1 MGRLAVLLP
10 FARRWAPPLL
20 LSLGLLFGF
29 HAAVGADPNPT
40 TDELAS
46 YLQLHELNPITV
58 QAADFDQVGYAYN
71 HHTVMLTS
79 DGYNDVNP
87 ASDGPYVVWQGIING
102 SGQIFLY
109 NVLTTGLTQLT
120 NDGQNQSPAVNQGH
134 VVWQAWD
141 GHHWQVKYY
150 DGTTVTQITNASQSS
165 IRPSIRGQQIIYA
178 VQLDTD
184 SWQTMSYDTAS
195 STATLLVSGD
205 TVSTAYPHFNADG
218 SVSTA
223 FTPY

>member
-1 MGRLAVLLP
+1 
-10 FARRWAPPLL
+10 
-20 LSLGLLFGF
+20 
-29 HAAVGADPNPT
+29 
-40 TDELAS
+40 
-46 YLQLHELNPITV
+46 
-58 QAADFDQVGYAYN
+58 
-71 HHTVMLTS
+71 
-79 DGYNDVNP
+79 
-87 ASDGPYVVWQGIING
+87 
-102 SGQIFLY
+102 
-109 NVLTTGLTQLT
+109 
-120 NDGQNQSPAVNQGH
+120 
-134 VVWQAWD
+134 VWQAWD

-150 DGTTVTQITNASQSS
+150 DGTTVTQITNADQSS

-195 STATLLVSGD
+195 GTATLLASGD